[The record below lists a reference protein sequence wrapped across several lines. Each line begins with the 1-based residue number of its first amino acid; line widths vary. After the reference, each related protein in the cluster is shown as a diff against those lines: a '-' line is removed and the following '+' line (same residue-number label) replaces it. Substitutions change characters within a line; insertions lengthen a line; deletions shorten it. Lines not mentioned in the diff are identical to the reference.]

1 MPSMSLRFVADNNG
15 PQLKIF
21 EEYFKPMSLLKPFHV
36 RYDNCITGFPQS
48 LFIVMNV
55 RKLSRPQSILGGR
68 SSHPPEAPVHA
79 NSSRSVHATTT
90 NSRGFDLQH
99 DCGGCGCKIM
109 ADLENLCFLF
119 QAFQALPGFI
129 FSVATEALKSD
140 KQKERP
146 VILH

>member
-1 MPSMSLRFVADNNG
+1 MMV
-15 PQLKIF
+15 PQLKKISQYL
-21 EEYFKPMSLLKPFHV
+21 ETMSLLKPFHV

-55 RKLSRPQSILGGR
+55 RKLSRPSSILGGR

-79 NSSRSVHATTT
+79 NLHRSVHATTT

-99 DCGGCGCKIM
+99 DCGGCGSKIM
-109 ADLENLCFLF
+109 ADLLNLFCFPSF
-119 QAFQALPGFI
+119 RALPDFI
-129 FSVATEALKSD
+129 FSVATKALKTD

-146 VILH
+146 VSLH